1 MLLIDKITK
10 LTMLIERKLILI
22 EFEFFYD
29 LFINRKKSS
38 ECIFSK
44 KNISLENIYFKKQIF
59 KFNNVSF

>member
-44 KNISLENIYFKKQIF
+44 KNMRITRLSSEKIQN
-59 KFNNVSF
+59 